1 MLLNID
7 SEKKPLEGQSLGR
20 NADSETTSHKVESGE
35 KQVSEEQMLDIS
47 AAILRELAVK
57 LLENEWSVNDIFD
70 HPKLIHVIPSYENN
84 ENVKAI
90 SA

>member
-1 MLLNID
+1 
-7 SEKKPLEGQSLGR
+7 
-20 NADSETTSHKVESGE
+20 
-35 KQVSEEQMLDIS
+35 MLDIS

-90 SA
+90 SAQNFLGRLYQLDFQDLTQL